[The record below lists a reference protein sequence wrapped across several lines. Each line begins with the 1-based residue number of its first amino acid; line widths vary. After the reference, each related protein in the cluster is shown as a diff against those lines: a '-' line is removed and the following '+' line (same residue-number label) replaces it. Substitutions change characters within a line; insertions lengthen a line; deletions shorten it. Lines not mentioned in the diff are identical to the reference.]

1 MSRNA
6 EPGRREAILAAARE
20 IFQQQG
26 YSRAS
31 MAQISNKSGVAHG
44 TVYLYFKS
52 KLAIADALC
61 ESYLEEVVNLL
72 LKVITPPVDA
82 DVIRQ
87 TVHNVLAYA
96 EVNADIIRLL
106 DLRTNLGMEYTQPQ
120 ADLKLQSVLRRA
132 FRDGMKRGEIR
143 EYDPA
148 VLAELVGGLIE
159 WITKVSFV
167 RASCDA
173 RRYEETT
180 VRLLEYALL
189 SMKTV

>member
-31 MAQISNKSGVAHG
+31 MAQISSRSGVAHG

-52 KLAIADALC
+52 KLAIANALC
-61 ESYLEEVVNLL
+61 EGYLEGMVGILM
-72 LKVITPPVDA
+72 KFITPPFDA
-82 DVIRQ
+82 AVIRQ
-87 TVHNVLAYA
+87 TVHEVLTYA
-96 EVNADIIRLL
+96 ADNADMVRLL
-106 DLRTNLGMEYTQPQ
+106 DLHTNLGLEYTQPQ

-143 EYDPA
+143 EYDPV

-180 VRLLEYALL
+180 TRLLEYALL
-189 SMKTV
+189 SMKAD